1 MDALQV
7 RALTTLLL
15 DRSADIGVRDDA
27 AMDLYATDDE
37 QARQALLTV
46 AIDPETPEMVQAS
59 AGESLGQIAV
69 RTGRALSGEER
80 TRLTPAASWE
90 YGVSQPG

>member
-1 MDALQV
+1 MDALLV
-7 RALTTLLL
+7 KALITLLL
-15 DRSADIGVRDDA
+15 DRGADISARDDA
-27 AMDLYATDDE
+27 AMDLYAVDDE

-59 AGESLGQIAV
+59 AGESLGQIAA
-69 RTGRALSGEER
+69 RTGRALSDEER

-90 YGVSQPG
+90 YEVFQPG